1 MQREILIISNAM
13 TETYDDGLVKL
24 YAKTAEELKKKWPG
38 SRMVSIGANCPV
50 ADVCF
55 CSFFD
60 RRFWSILK
68 DRKYKSVLLM
78 PRNARS
84 ALIWLVCAF
93 LRLFFRKQVG
103 MVIAFQS
110 VKKMPVAARLI
121 HPDLFIGSRDLVWA
135 YRRYRGKIEKLEAS
149 VDLQQFTPVSDER
162 KLALRKKYGLPPD
175 RKILLHVG
183 HAIAERGLSW
193 MLKVPEDMLALFVK
207 STFQH
212 PREDEGLKKQL
223 EARGN
228 VVILE
233 RYFSKIEEL
242 FQLSDCYVFTVQ
254 ENGAINM
261 PLSVFEAMACN
272 LPVVAARFG
281 ELEWLEE
288 GEGLKFVSGKDDAQT
303 IAAAQALMQ
312 EGQCRNRQKAER
324 YGWDKLAEKFQ

>member
-1 MQREILIISNAM
+1 M
-13 TETYDDGLVKL
+13 
-24 YAKTAEELKKKWPG
+24 
-38 SRMVSIGANCPV
+38 
-50 ADVCF
+50 
-55 CSFFD
+55 
-60 RRFWSILK
+60 
-68 DRKYKSVLLM
+68 
-78 PRNARS
+78 
-84 ALIWLVCAF
+84 
-93 LRLFFRKQVG
+93 
-103 MVIAFQS
+103 
-110 VKKMPVAARLI
+110 
-121 HPDLFIGSRDLVWA
+121 
-135 YRRYRGKIEKLEAS
+135 
-149 VDLQQFTPVSDER
+149 DLQQFTPVSDER